1 MEEELLVGVSACI
14 LGQEVR
20 YNGGHKLDRFVRDQ
34 LGQHVRF
41 VAVCPEVEVGLGVP
55 RPTLR
60 LVRGADHT
68 THIVS
73 PNTGLDWTEAFSAY
87 TKRKVEELAAQPLIG
102 FVLQSASP
110 SCGVFGVKVFPP
122 PPSDEEGTS
131 GKTKASGMPRR
142 DGRGLFAAA
151 LLERLPDLPVAEDA
165 QLREPRQR
173 ENFVARI
180 FAYRRLQQLFRPRW
194 RLGDLVRQHGREKLL
209 LLAHDGAAYRKLGQL
224 VAGAKGLPRAE
235 LARSYRQLFTG
246 ALEKIATPRKVTTV
260 LERIV
265 GQLRKVL
272 QDGDRVE
279 LLAEIARYR
288 SGLVPLVVPLTL
300 IRHYLRR
307 HATTHPNLAQ
317 LAQQTFLDPHPRE
330 LLLRNHV

>member
-41 VAVCPEVEVGLGVP
+41 VAVCPEVDVGLGVP

-60 LVRGADHT
+60 LIQAGEGEAVR
-68 THIVS
+68 IVTPS
-73 PNTGLDWTEAFSAY
+73 TGKDWTGAFDDY
-87 TKRKVEELAAQPLIG
+87 TKRKVEELAALPLIG
-102 FVLQSASP
+102 FVLQSGSP

-122 PPSDEEGTS
+122 PPPVDPDG
-131 GKTKASGMPRR
+131 GKPKASGMPRR

-151 LLERLPDLPVAEDA
+151 LLDRLPDLPVAEDA

-180 FAYRRLQQLFRPRW
+180 FAYRRLQLLFRPRW
-194 RLGDLVRQHGREKLL
+194 RLGDLVMQHGREKLL

-224 VAGAKGLPRAE
+224 VAGGKALPREE
-235 LARSYRQLFTG
+235 LAQSYRQLFTN
-246 ALEKIATPRKVTTV
+246 ALKKMATPRKVTTV

-272 QDGDRVE
+272 EDGDRVE
-279 LLAEIARYR
+279 LLAELGRYR

-307 HATTHPNLAQ
+307 HTEAHPHLEQ

>member
-1 MEEELLVGVSACI
+1 MEQELLVGVSACI

-41 VAVCPEVEVGLGVP
+41 VAVCPEVDVGLGVP

-60 LVRGADHT
+60 LIQASGDAVR
-68 THIVS
+68 IVMPS
-73 PNTGLDWTEAFSAY
+73 TGQDWTGAFDDY

-102 FVLQSASP
+102 FVLQSGSP

-122 PPSDEEGTS
+122 PPPDDGAG
-131 GKTKASGMPRR
+131 GKAKASGMPRR
-142 DGRGLFAAA
+142 NGRGLFAAA
-151 LLERLPDLPVAEDA
+151 LLDRLPDLPVVEDA

-194 RLGDLVRQHGREKLL
+194 RLGDLVAQHGREKLL

-224 VAGAKGLPRAE
+224 VAGGKALPREE
-235 LARSYRQLFTG
+235 LARSYRQLFTR
-246 ALEKIATPRKVTTV
+246 AFEKMATPRKVTTV

-272 QDGDRVE
+272 EDGDLIE
-279 LLAEIARYR
+279 LLAEIGSYR
-288 SGLVPLVVPLTL
+288 SGLVPLIVPLTL

-307 HATTHPNLAQ
+307 HVEAHPHLAQ